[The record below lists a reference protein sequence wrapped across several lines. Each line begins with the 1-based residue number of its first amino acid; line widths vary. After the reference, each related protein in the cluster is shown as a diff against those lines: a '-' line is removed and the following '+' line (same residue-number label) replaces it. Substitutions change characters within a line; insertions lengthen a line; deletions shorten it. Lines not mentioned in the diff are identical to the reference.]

1 MMIAV
6 ENKILKIIG
15 NHKSG
20 NAIGITSICS
30 ANYYVIKAAILN
42 AKKYNQILLI
52 ESTSNQVDQFGG
64 YTGLTPAKFKQSVFK
79 LANQLN
85 FSEENIIL
93 GGDHLGPNRWQNE
106 VSSSALQ
113 KAKDQITSYVSSG
126 FTKIHL
132 DASMK
137 CADDGDQNNPLD
149 PSIIAERSAV
159 LCKASE
165 EAVTKSVNEVD
176 LPVYI
181 IGTDVPPP
189 GGAKEHQNTI
199 HITLPEE
206 VEETIRVTEM
216 AFKKYNLQE
225 AWERVIGLVV
235 QPGVEFGD
243 IDVFDYDR
251 SKSKELVRL
260 IENFPTIVYEAHS
273 TDYQRKEL
281 LRQMV
286 EDHFVFMKVGP
297 WLTYKFREAVFA
309 LELIERELLSNK
321 KGIVISN
328 LREVVD
334 QVMVEN
340 PKYWKKYYSGC
351 EEDNKL
357 KRKYSY
363 SDRIRYYWADRKVDE
378 SLKRLLFNLY
388 VNEIPQTLLSQFLP
402 EEYSAVRERKSSVN
416 PEEIIL
422 HKITDVLEIYNF
434 ATSGGIN

>member
-1 MMIAV
+1 MIAL
-6 ENKILKIIG
+6 ENKISQLINRYKTG
-15 NHKSG
+15 K
-20 NAIGITSICS
+20 AIGVTSVCS
-30 ANYYVIKAAILN
+30 ANHYVIEAAILN
-42 AKKYNQILLI
+42 AKKNNQILLI
-52 ESTSNQVDQFGG
+52 EATSNQVDQFGG

-113 KAKDQITSYVSSG
+113 KAKDQIISYVSSG

-137 CADDGDQNNPLD
+137 CADDGDQNKPLD

-165 EAVTKSVNEVD
+165 EAITESENKAD

-189 GGAKEHQNTI
+189 GGAKEHQSKI
-199 HITLPEE
+199 HITSASE
-206 VEETIRVTEM
+206 VEETISFTEK
-216 AFKKYNLQE
+216 AFKKYNLHE
-225 AWERVIGLVV
+225 AWERVIGVVV

-243 IDVFDYDR
+243 AEVFNYER
-251 SKSKELVRL
+251 NKCKEIVKF
-260 IENFPTIVYEAHS
+260 IENYPTLVYEAHS
-273 TDYQRKEL
+273 TDYQKKEL

-286 EDHFVFMKVGP
+286 EDHFVFLKVGP

-309 LELIERELLSNK
+309 LTFIEKELLAHK
-321 KGIVISN
+321 KGIVLSN
-328 LREVVD
+328 LQEVVD
-334 QVMVEN
+334 QVMLEN
-340 PKYWKKYYSGC
+340 PKYWNKYYNSS
-351 EEDNKL
+351 EEENTF

-378 SLKRLLFNLY
+378 SLQRLLHNLSE
-388 VNEIPQTLLSQFLP
+388 NKIPQTLLSQYLP
-402 EEYSAVRERKSSVN
+402 EEYLAVREGKLSVN

-422 HKITDVLEIYNF
+422 HKITCVLEIYNY
-434 ATSGGIN
+434 ATSGGAN